1 MSPTPESVKQQIESS
16 DLGDRLRGVNQAREL
31 DPAIA
36 YELIV
41 QACKDGNARVRYAAF
56 SQLDTLGN
64 QNRQQTLELLRDAL
78 LNDPETDVQ
87 SAAADALGGLRMTEA
102 FEDLQAIYESTDEWL
117 LKFSIIAALGELGD
131 PRSFELLTKAIE
143 SDITLVSTAA
153 IGSLG
158 ELGDPRAVPLLL
170 PYVDAD
176 DWQVR
181 HRVTQAL
188 GQFDAPEAKAAL
200 EQLSQDTSS
209 TVADAAKRHIP
220 E

>member
-1 MSPTPESVKQQIESS
+1 MSPTPESVRQQIESS

-36 YELIV
+36 YDLIV
-41 QACKDGNARVRYAAF
+41 MACKDDNPRVRYAAF
-56 SQLDTLGN
+56 SQMDTLGN
-64 QNRQQTLELLRDAL
+64 QNRQHTLALLRDAL

-87 SAAADALGGLRMTEA
+87 SAAADALGGLKFTEA
-102 FEDLQAIYESTDEWL
+102 YEDLRSVYESTSEWL

-131 PRSFELLTKAIE
+131 PRAFDLLASAIQ
-143 SDITLVSTAA
+143 SDIVLVSTAA

-158 ELGDPRAVPLLL
+158 ELGDPRAVPILLD
-170 PYVDAD
+170 YVDAD

-188 GQFDAPEAKAAL
+188 GQFETPEVQSAL
-200 EQLSQDTSS
+200 EKLSQDSS
-209 TVADAAKRHIP
+209 ATVADAARRHIAH
-220 E
+220 

>member
-1 MSPTPESVKQQIESS
+1 MSPTPDSVKQQIESS

-41 QACKDGNARVRYAAF
+41 TACKDSNPRVRYAAF

-64 QNRQQTLELLRDAL
+64 QDRQQTFELLRDAL
-78 LNDPETDVQ
+78 FNDPEADVQ
-87 SAAADALGGLRMTEA
+87 AAAADALGGLKMTEA
-102 FEDLQAIYESTDEWL
+102 FEDLQAVYESTQEWL

-131 PRSFELLTKAIE
+131 PRAFDLLAEAIQ

-158 ELGDPRAVPLLL
+158 ELGDPRAVPILLD
-170 PYVDAD
+170 YVEAD

-188 GQFDAPEAKAAL
+188 GQFETPEVKAAL
-200 EQLSQDTSS
+200 ERLSQDTSA
-209 TVADAAKRHIP
+209 TVADTARRHIT
-220 E
+220 

>member
-1 MSPTPESVKQQIESS
+1 
-16 DLGDRLRGVNQAREL
+16 LRGVNQAREL

-36 YELIV
+36 YGLIV

-56 SQLDTLGN
+56 SQLDTLGD
-64 QNRQQTLELLRDAL
+64 QNRQQTLELLLDAL
-78 LNDPETDVQ
+78 LHDPEADVQ

-102 FEDLQAIYESTDEWL
+102 FDELRSVYNSTDEWL

-131 PRSFELLTKAIE
+131 PRAFELLTKAIE

-158 ELGDPRAVPLLL
+158 ELGDPRAVPVLL
-170 PYVDAD
+170 PYIDAD

-188 GQFDAPEAKAAL
+188 GQFDTPEAKAAL
-200 EQLSQDTSS
+200 ERLSQDTSA
-209 TVADAAKRHIP
+209 TVAEAAKRHIP
-220 E
+220 D

>member
-1 MSPTPESVKQQIESS
+1 MSPTPESVKQLIESS
-16 DLGDRLRGVNQAREL
+16 DLGARLSGVNQAREL

-36 YELIV
+36 YGLIV
-41 QACKDGNARVRYAAF
+41 TACKDDNPRVRYAAF

-87 SAAADALGGLRMTEA
+87 AAAADALGGLKLTEA
-102 FEDLQAIYESTDEWL
+102 YPDLESVYEATQEWL
-117 LKFSIIAALGELGD
+117 LQFSIIAALGEMGD
-131 PRSFELLTKAIE
+131 PRAFDLLSRAIQ

-158 ELGDPRAVPLLL
+158 ELGDPRAVPILLDF
-170 PYVDAD
+170 VESD

-181 HRVTQAL
+181 QRVSQAL
-188 GQFDAPEAKAAL
+188 GQFETPEVQAAL
-200 EQLSQDTSS
+200 ERLSRDTSA
-209 TVADAAKRHIP
+209 TVADTAKRHIP
-220 E
+220 